1 MRIQRIKDLGAL
13 SDTDYVNWKRQ
24 ALQDGYIT
32 DGTSLSQMSR
42 LYQMQQ
48 IQNAGLD
55 PNLSLDQ
62 ANAILA
68 TRQFS
73 QLLKDGQVGGEIAP
87 LLELYNHNPELASKL
102 ATQLFDSGYLTL
114 DEINQ
119 RAETPLSESGYEG
132 GQGWNTF
139 YKGAHDLLG
148 KIPLVGGINEAILGG
163 VDKLDED
170 KKSLEEYDSKAFK
183 YYYDQVEKEREGV
196 RTKVGTEEEQEES
209 IYKEARRRYLS
220 AQNSNIYKDIQTQI
234 DNYYQNEVEAKAP
247 EIEQAISQMT
257 PQELVTRLSGEG
269 AVSLLNTADENNRP
283 LTPFDILAGGSQ
295 ETVPSAYGDVTVL
308 HPGSNYWRAYKG
320 TSVFTSFGDQEK
332 KQIMSRYLAYKE
344 LLGEDKANE
353 YLETAMQTYVAQ
365 NRGWGKA
372 IADVA
377 GGVGTTAGLII
388 PEALVGVGGLAYD
401 MLGAVLPENY
411 GGQWAKNQASIML
424 TGRDLQGNA
433 VETQDFDKAMQ
444 DQEGL
449 AYSLFGHSP
458 GSRGLNAIGNVLN
471 WLGSRANMGY
481 LNKVSQYKNWDIEQI
496 QKAEANG
503 GVSKDAMYTVDPTKG
518 WQFKNDALD
527 MLDMT
532 GQALGQI
539 ALAYATSGASLDA
552 KAAQTM
558 GKMAATARVG
568 AEIATTTAPIAS
580 AYAVGAANEAFNNT
594 LNTARDMAYQQAQSQ
609 FTQVSQ
615 TEEYQQQRKEA
626 IDKYFNQ
633 KGRKGL
639 DGTVYLAPFE
649 SEEARKQQEQ
659 MYDSQYIEGLAN
671 DILEQR
677 KDETNQIAQNS
688 SLLAYRASASIEAL
702 KYGYTTA
709 MFGSWKLS
717 GNANKLLEQNLGVKT
732 YGNLTQNSAGK
743 FIREAIHPLGIKKLT
758 LKSPNQIAAWKTAES
773 AIIGGGVSNYTDDV
787 TTGFAVGLSLGYSN
801 SALLREY
808 DPQAF
813 AETWYGDSEAAQA
826 LHILGSG
833 IQGANDMIKSGQ
845 PWHSFYIGVGG
856 SFLGAGFRF
865 RGRDDVRRQYAEQ
878 NAQYE
883 AETGKQVSKFTKFR
897 QGVNTY
903 TQTLWSTYEDARMGV
918 NRLDQNIKVY
928 NETLDK
934 RQDALNEIASMR
946 QGLIKRKYE
955 DNEMSFSDA
964 TLESD
969 NLALKLIS
977 IQHSLQAN
985 PLRELDKQRFD
996 NELTELYD
1004 IAEDNVSDEK
1014 KESLIQSAY
1023 GQSEQDKSKPLTDQ
1037 RKAEIW
1043 EDIKANA
1050 KRFSDFSSDYY
1061 EAVDQLKYR
1070 DGSLAEPGNWP
1081 LLHQK
1086 AELIAKTKRIQR
1098 DIDTLSK
1105 EVGVNVDTQVTD
1117 RTQGEL
1123 TEVARQSSIK
1133 AAQETIEKLREQR
1146 QEAQEKVDELSAKE
1160 ALTEAESEELL
1171 KQQALIMRADRSIPR
1186 LEAEVEGLEEGTTMA
1201 QANSGLT
1208 TNVIQLHNML
1218 SSPELYTTEQ
1228 QGQINRFRT
1237 QIGDKGVLYVEEMAK
1252 MQDQLNE
1259 MKDAQEALDA
1269 HPETFQ
1275 ALVTGLQGIRE
1286 VMGQKAIY
1294 NTRLQTQFNILKGL
1308 APQEMGSNSAVALTT
1323 EQFDQFIRENPELS
1337 DILTPY
1343 KEINTAFS
1351 HIYSL
1356 TQEARQ
1362 SDALDET
1369 TQRDILRTMQSL
1381 AIQDSEYLLDNGR
1394 QGVADML
1401 EFLIATDIQ
1410 NPAEVEAMKNLLTDF
1425 KRVAA
1430 IQQSTRAYT
1439 EYKIKKMAQQS
1450 QELADKLINE
1460 LERVQQQDQ
1469 QAEAKEEV
1477 ESQEE
1482 VPDMA
1487 SMDNETGAAI
1497 DLEDTGETETS
1508 TEVEEE
1514 TNKESK
1520 GDDEVTETAAEPKAQ
1535 ETEELP
1541 AGVTRNSEGNI
1552 ETMTVEQQAEQLGIT
1567 KVAEDSMIDDSAPKV
1582 QEITEQ
1588 QEEVH
1593 GCYFN
1598 MYEGQALNMGELVPF
1613 TDGLIY
1619 NWLAKE
1625 GINLGAIIDNELSHI
1640 LKTKPK
1646 VQLMKVKKDGDDA
1659 NVASNV
1665 FLVVEYTDKVA
1676 KHHLPENGGVITS
1689 NGKQY
1694 LIVGTMWNTKSQEG
1708 TEAANLMQATRSTLQ
1723 RNGVDYFDA
1732 NPSERFYVDPVM
1744 NTEVTTF
1751 YSGHIVHTVDG
1762 ESHPHTIAE
1771 LLDEHNRTHATTD
1784 HMDTSDLGFGVITMK
1799 DGFYPVG
1806 PHSADKI
1813 HAPQRQT
1820 VDKYG
1825 QVYVLVPAANG
1836 EIVPI
1841 FINPTLLSETRESE
1855 LKQRIDTVLLPQLLS
1870 EDYFVREQAIS
1881 ELCQLLCI
1889 TGSITNPEGKGIL
1902 IGTRD
1907 IATVSLVNGKS
1918 IICTFDIKNST
1929 LKFSDG
1935 RVNQN
1940 PSIKDFIDAVYALN
1954 PRINLSLSNLAQ
1966 SSWIQRYDEAGALTT
1981 DAAKLGTFG
1990 GKYYVAPINP
2000 ATGQPLKVEQKTPTQ
2015 QLDSDYSRAQST
2027 PTMLPVG
2034 GQTYVLRD
2042 GKWVHQ
2048 EDGSAVTDKA
2058 EQAQVIW
2065 AYRVQTGEAQLA
2077 KRVGQYDYYTTG
2089 IETSEP
2095 VVVAYNLSTRKYE
2108 GVHPDIA
2115 SQIVAERR
2123 AEIEK
2128 ARADAEAQRLLNQ
2141 QEESLEVD
2149 TAEQSVTEVVESQE
2163 EVQPFT
2169 VVEEVEQT
2177 DSQKDTTV
2185 EQKNDFELEQTA
2197 NQDKYSVDQI
2207 LDSTDDAMMEY
2218 ADKIFEIIESK
2229 IATSE
2234 KWKDFDMS
2242 NITAEL
2248 ERLNI
2253 DTSNIEDVESWI
2265 DNLEH
2270 CE

>member
-1 MRIQRIKDLGAL
+1 MRIQRIKDLNAL
-13 SDTDYVNWKRQ
+13 SDTDYINWKRS
-24 ALQDGYIT
+24 ALQNGYIT
-32 DGTSLSQMSR
+32 EGTSVAQMNR

-62 ANAILA
+62 ANTILA

-73 QLLKDGQVGGEIAP
+73 QLLEDGQVGGEISP

-102 ATQLFDSGYLTL
+102 TTQLFDSGYLTL

-148 KIPLVGGINEAILGG
+148 KIFPVGGINEAILGG
-163 VDKLDED
+163 VDKLDEN

-183 YYYDQVEKEREGV
+183 YYYDQVKEEREGI

-257 PQELVTRLSGEG
+257 PPELVTRLSGEG
-269 AVSLLNTADENNRP
+269 AVSLLNTTDENNRP

-295 ETVPSAYGDVTVL
+295 ETVPSAYGDVTVI
-308 HPGSNYWRAYKG
+308 HPGSNYWRAYKE
-320 TSVFTSFGDQEK
+320 TNVFTNFGDQEK
-332 KQIMSRYLAYKE
+332 KQIMARYLAYKE

-365 NRGWGKA
+365 NRGKSKA
-372 IADVA
+372 IADIA
-377 GGVGTTAGLII
+377 GGMGTTAGLII
-388 PEALVGVGGLAYD
+388 PEAIIGISGLAWD
-401 MLGAVLPENY
+401 ILGTVLPDDY
-411 GGQWAKNQASIML
+411 GGRYCQNQASITL
-424 TGRDLQGNA
+424 TGRDLQGRA
-433 VETQDFDKAMQ
+433 IETPDI
-444 DQEGL
+444 EGL
-449 AYSLFGHSP
+449 GDFYKIFSDGYL
-458 GSRGLNAIGNVLN
+458 
-471 WLGSRANMGY
+471 NMGY
-481 LNKVSQYKNWDIEQI
+481 LNKVSQYKNWDIEEI
-496 QKAEANG
+496 KKAEANY
-503 GVSKDAMYTVDPTKG
+503 GVGKDAMYVVDPTVG
-518 WQFKNDALD
+518 RQFTNDVLD

-532 GQALGQI
+532 GQAIGQI
-539 ALAYATSGASLDA
+539 ALAYLTSGASLDA
-552 KAAQTM
+552 KAAYTM
-558 GKMAATARVG
+558 GKMAAATRVG
-568 AEIATTTAPIAS
+568 AEVATTVAPIAS
-580 AYAVGAANEAFNNT
+580 GYAVNAANTAFNNT
-594 LNTARDMAYQQAQSQ
+594 INTARDMAYQQAQSQ
-609 FTQVSQ
+609 LAQVSQ

-626 IDKYFNQ
+626 VDKYFSQ

-639 DGTVYLAPFE
+639 DGTIYLAPFE
-649 SEEARKQQEQ
+649 SEQARKQQEQ
-659 MYDSQYIEGLAN
+659 IYDSQYVKDLAN
-671 DILEQR
+671 NILEQR

-702 KYGYTTA
+702 KYGYITA

-732 YGNLTQNSAGK
+732 YGKLTQDAAGK
-743 FIREAIHPLGIKKLT
+743 FTREGIHPLGIKKLT
-758 LKSPNQIAAWKTAES
+758 LSSPNQIAAWRTAEG

-833 IQGANDMIKSGQ
+833 VQGASDMIKSGQ

-865 RGRDDVRRQYAEQ
+865 RGRGDVRKQYAEQ

-928 NETLDK
+928 NEALDK
-934 RQDALNEIASMR
+934 RQDVLNEIASMR
-946 QGLIKRKYE
+946 QGLINRKYE

-977 IQHSLQAN
+977 IQRSLLAN
-985 PLRELDKQRFD
+985 PLRQLDKQRFD

-1004 IAEDNVSDEK
+1004 ITQDNVSDEK
-1014 KESLIQSAY
+1014 RESLIQSAY
-1023 GQSEQDKSKPLTDQ
+1023 GQSEQDKSKSLTDQ

-1050 KRFSDFSSDYY
+1050 KRFSDFAQDYY
-1061 EAVDQLKYR
+1061 EAIDQLKYR
-1070 DGSLAEPGNWP
+1070 DSSLAKPDNQP

-1086 AELIAKTKRIQR
+1086 AELIAKAKRIQR

-1146 QEAQEKVDELSAKE
+1146 QEAQKKVDELSVKE
-1160 ALTEAESEELL
+1160 TLTETESNELL
-1171 KQQALIMRADRSIPR
+1171 KQKALMMRADRSIPR
-1186 LEAEVEGLEEGTTMA
+1186 LEAEIGSLEEGTTMVHA
-1201 QANSGLT
+1201 ASGLT
-1208 TNVIQLHNML
+1208 SNVIQLHNML

-1228 QGQINRFRT
+1228 QGQINRFKS
-1237 QIGDKGVLYVEEMAK
+1237 QIGERGVLYVEEMAK

-1275 ALVTGLQGIRE
+1275 ALVTGLQNIRE
-1286 VMGQKAIY
+1286 AMGQKAIY
-1294 NTRLQTQFNILKGL
+1294 NTRLQTQFNLLKNL
-1308 APQEMGSNSAVALTT
+1308 APEEIGSNSAIALTS
-1323 EQFDQFIRENPELS
+1323 EQFDQFIKENPELS
-1337 DILTPY
+1337 DVLTPY
-1343 KEINTAFS
+1343 KEMNTAFS

-1362 SDALDET
+1362 SNALDEE
-1369 TQRDILRTMQSL
+1369 TQKDILRTMQSL
-1381 AIQDSEYLLDNGR
+1381 ALQDSEYLRDNGG

-1401 EFLIATDIQ
+1401 EFLIAIDAQ
-1410 NPAEVEAMKNLLTDF
+1410 NPAKVEAMKTLLTDF
-1425 KRVAA
+1425 KRVAS
-1430 IQQSTRAYT
+1430 IQQSTVAYT
-1439 EYKIKKMAQQS
+1439 EYKVKKMAKQS
-1450 QELADKLINE
+1450 RESADKLVKE
-1460 LERVQQQDQ
+1460 LKKAQQQDQ
-1469 QAEAKEEV
+1469 PVEVKEEP
-1477 ESQEE
+1477 EE
-1482 VPDMA
+1482 GVPDMA
-1487 SMDNETGAAI
+1487 SMNNDTGEAI
-1497 DLEDTGETETS
+1497 DLKDTGETETS
-1508 TEVEEE
+1508 TEEEE
-1514 TNKESK
+1514 TNKKSK
-1520 GDDEVTETAAEPKAQ
+1520 EDDEVTETSAELKAQ
-1535 ETEELP
+1535 ETKELP

-1567 KVAEDSMIDDSAPKV
+1567 KVVGDSMIDDSAPEV
-1582 QEITEQ
+1582 QEVTEQ

-1598 MYEGQALNMGELVPF
+1598 IYESQALNRGELVPL

-1619 NWLAKE
+1619 SWLAKE

-1646 VQLMKVKKDGDDA
+1646 VQLMKVRKAGDDT
-1659 NVASNV
+1659 NVASNI

-1694 LIVGTMWNTKSQEG
+1694 LIIGTMWNTKSQEG
-1708 TEAANLMQATRSTLQ
+1708 TEAANLMRATRDALQ
-1723 RNGVDYFDA
+1723 RNGVNYFDA

-1751 YSGHIVHTVDG
+1751 YSGHIVHTVND
-1762 ESHPHTIAE
+1762 ESHPRTMTE
-1771 LLDEHNRTHATTD
+1771 LLDEHNRTHATAD
-1784 HMDTSDLGFGVITMK
+1784 HMDISDLGFGVITMSE
-1799 DGFYPVG
+1799 GFYTVG
-1806 PHSADKI
+1806 PIDVVRAKKHQ
-1813 HAPQRQT
+1813 PQKYLHP
-1820 VDKYG
+1820 DKYG

-1836 EIVPI
+1836 EIIPL
-1841 FINPTLLSETRESE
+1841 FINPTLLSEIKEGRLKSE
-1855 LKQRIDTVLLPQLLS
+1855 IDTQIIPKLLS
-1870 EDYFVREQAIS
+1870 EDYYAREEAIGD
-1881 ELCQLLCI
+1881 LCQILCI

-1902 IGTRD
+1902 IGTKD
-1907 IATVSLVNGKS
+1907 IPTVSLVNGKS
-1918 IICTFDIKNST
+1918 VICTFDIKNNT
-1929 LKFSDG
+1929 LRFSDG

-1940 PSIKDFIDAVYALN
+1940 PSIRDFINAVYALN

-2000 ATGQPLKVEQKTPTQ
+2000 ATGQPIRVEQRAQPVEVV
-2015 QLDSDYSRAQST
+2015 SDYSRAST
-2027 PTMLPVG
+2027 TPAMLPVG
-2034 GQTYVLRD
+2034 GQMYVLRD

-2048 EDGSAVTDKA
+2048 KDGSAVTDRA
-2058 EQAQVIW
+2058 EQIQVTW
-2065 AYRVQTGEAQLA
+2065 AYRVQTGEATLA
-2077 KRVGQYDYYTTG
+2077 KRQGNYNYYIKG

-2095 VVVAYNLSTRKYE
+2095 IVVAYNLETRSYQ
-2108 GVHPDIA
+2108 GVPQELA
-2115 SQIVAERR
+2115 NQIVAERR

-2128 ARADAEAQRLLNQ
+2128 QRADEEAAKALKEDSSTSEEPVEPVITPADDVTSEHP
-2141 QEESLEVD
+2141 QEQTHEE
-2149 TAEQSVTEVVESQE
+2149 AISQE
-2163 EVQPFT
+2163 IKAAKKEVI
-2169 VVEEVEQT
+2169 
-2177 DSQKDTTV
+2177 DK
-2185 EQKNDFELEQTA
+2185 KNDFELEQTT

-2207 LDSTDDAMMEY
+2207 LDSTDDATMEY

-2253 DTSNIEDVESWI
+2253 DTSNIEDIESWI

>member
-102 ATQLFDSGYLTL
+102 TTQLFDSGYLTL

-139 YKGAHDLLG
+139 YKGTHDLLG

-163 VDKLDED
+163 VDELDED
-170 KKSLEEYDSKAFK
+170 KKSLKDYDTKAFK
-183 YYYDQVEKEREGV
+183 YYYDQVEKERESSRV
-196 RTKVGTEEEQEES
+196 KVGTKEEQEES
-209 IYKEARRRYLS
+209 TYREARRRYLS

-247 EIEQAISQMT
+247 EIEQQLSQIDPNQLT
-257 PQELVTRLSGEG
+257 AQFNTLANGSEEV
-269 AVSLLNTADENNRP
+269 VNTAAG
-283 LTPFDILAGGSQ
+283 DI
-295 ETVPSAYGDVTVL
+295 TIH
-308 HPGSNYWRAYKG
+308 HPGSNYWRAYKD
-320 TSVFTSFGDQEK
+320 TSVFDNFSSEDQ

-401 MLGAVLPENY
+401 ILGAVLPENY
-411 GGQWAKNQASIML
+411 GGYWARNQASMML
-424 TGRDLQGNA
+424 TGRDLQGREMEVPTWN
-433 VETQDFDKAMQ
+433 DSSDPF
-444 DQEGL
+444 
-449 AYSLFGHSP
+449 S
-458 GSRGLNAIGNVLN
+458 
-471 WLGSRANMGY
+471 WLGSRLNMGY

-496 QKAEANG
+496 QRAEANG
-503 GVSKDAMYTVDPTKG
+503 GVSKDAMYTVDPTQG

-539 ALAYATSGASLDA
+539 ALAYLTSGASLDA
-552 KAAQTM
+552 RAAQTM
-558 GKMAATARVG
+558 GKMAVTARVG
-568 AEIATTTAPIAS
+568 AEVATTTAPIAS
-580 AYAVGAANEAFNNT
+580 AYAVGAANEAYNNT
-594 LNTARDMAYQQAQSQ
+594 LNTARDMAYSQAQSQ
-609 FTQVSQ
+609 FEQISQ
-615 TEEYQQQRKEA
+615 TEEYQKKRKEA
-626 IDKYFNQ
+626 VDKYFNQ
-633 KGRKGL
+633 EGRKGL
-639 DGTVYLAPFE
+639 DGTIYLAPFQTDK
-649 SEEARKQQEQ
+649 ARKQQEEL
-659 MYDSQYIEGLAN
+659 YDSQYIEGIANNILA
-671 DILEQR
+671 ER
-677 KDETNQIAQNS
+677 ESETSQIAQNS

-732 YGNLTQNSAGK
+732 YGKLTQDAAGK
-743 FIREAIHPLGIKKLT
+743 FTREGIHPLGIKKLT
-758 LKSPNQIAAWKTAES
+758 LKTPNQIAAWKTAES
-773 AIIGGGVSNYTDDV
+773 AIVGGGLSNYTDDV

-801 SALLREY
+801 SSLLREY
-808 DPQAF
+808 DLQAY
-813 AETWYGDSEAAQA
+813 ADTWYGDSEAAQA
-826 LHILGSG
+826 LYILGSG
-833 IQGANDMIKSGQ
+833 VQGANDMIKSGQ

-865 RGRDDVRRQYAEQ
+865 RGRDDVRRQYAKQ

-883 AETGKQVSKFTKFR
+883 AETGKKVSGFTKFR

-928 NETLDK
+928 NQTLDK
-934 RQDALNEIASMR
+934 RQDALDEIASMR
-946 QGLIKRKYE
+946 QGLIKRKYA

-977 IQHSLQAN
+977 IEHNLESN
-985 PLRELDKQRFD
+985 PLRQLDKQRFD
-996 NELTELYD
+996 HDLSELYD

-1023 GQSEQDKSKPLTDQ
+1023 GAREQDKSKPLTDE

-1050 KRFSDFSSDYY
+1050 TRFTEFSSDYY
-1061 EAVDQLKYR
+1061 EAIDQLKHQDR
-1070 DGSLAEPGNWP
+1070 SFEEPGNWP

-1098 DIDTLSK
+1098 DIDNLSK
-1105 EVGVNVDTQVTD
+1105 EVGVHVDTEVTD
-1117 RTQGEL
+1117 RTQGQL
-1123 TEVARQSSIK
+1123 TEVARQGSIK
-1133 AAQETIEKLREQR
+1133 AAQETIEKLKEQR
-1146 QEAQEKVDELSAKE
+1146 QEAQEKAEELAEKE
-1160 ALTEAESEELL
+1160 TLTEAESKELL

-1186 LEAEVEGLEEGTTMA
+1186 LEAEIEGLEEGTTMVH
-1201 QANSGLT
+1201 ANSGLT

-1228 QGQINRFRT
+1228 QGQINRFRA
-1237 QIGDKGVLYVEEMAK
+1237 QIGERGVLYVEEMAK

-1259 MKDAQEALDA
+1259 MKDAQEALEA

-1275 ALVTGLQGIRE
+1275 ALVTGLQSIRE
-1286 VMGQKAIY
+1286 AMGQKAIY
-1294 NTRLQTQFNILKGL
+1294 NARLQAQFNFLKNL
-1308 APQEMGSNSAVALTT
+1308 APEEIGSNSAVALTS
-1323 EQFDQFIRENPELS
+1323 EQFDQFIKENPELS
-1337 DILTPY
+1337 ATLSPY
-1343 KEINTAFS
+1343 KEMNTAFS

-1362 SDALDET
+1362 SNTLDEA
-1369 TQRDILRTMQSL
+1369 TQKDILRMMQSL
-1381 AIQDSEYLLDNGR
+1381 ALQDSEYLLDNGG

-1401 EFLIATDIQ
+1401 EFLIATDTQ
-1410 NPAEVEAMKNLLTDF
+1410 NPAKVEAMKTLLTDF
-1425 KRVAA
+1425 KRVAS
-1430 IQQSTRAYT
+1430 IQQSTTAYT
-1439 EYKIKKMAQQS
+1439 EYKVKKMAEQS
-1450 QELADKLINE
+1450 RELADELVKE
-1460 LERVQQQDQ
+1460 LERAQQQDQ
-1469 QAEAKEEV
+1469 PVEVKEEP
-1477 ESQEE
+1477 EE

-1487 SMDNETGAAI
+1487 SMDNDTGEAI
-1497 DLEDTGETETS
+1497 DLGDSVEEQVITETEEQEGTQ
-1508 TEVEEE
+1508 TKE
-1514 TNKESK
+1514 TPET
-1520 GDDEVTETAAEPKAQ
+1520 EVTEVPVEKST
-1535 ETEELP
+1535 TEELP
-1541 AGVTRNSEGNI
+1541 AGVTRNSEGNL
-1552 ETMTVEQQAEQLGIT
+1552 ETMTAEQQAEQLGIT
-1567 KVAEDSMIDDSAPKV
+1567 KVTEDSMVDDQAPRI
-1582 QEITEQ
+1582 QDITEQ

-1598 MYEGQALNMGELVPF
+1598 MYEGQALKTGELVPF
-1613 TDGLIY
+1613 TEGPVY
-1619 NWLAKE
+1619 EWLSKE
-1625 GINLGAIIDNELSHI
+1625 GINLGAIIDDELSNI
-1640 LKTKPK
+1640 LKVNPK
-1646 VQLMKVKKDGDDA
+1646 VQLMKVKKDGEDS

-1694 LIVGTMWNTKSQEG
+1694 LIVGTMWSTKAQEG
-1708 TEAANLMQATRSTLQ
+1708 TEAANLMQTTRNTLQ
-1723 RNGVDYFDA
+1723 RNGVNYFDA

-1762 ESHPHTIAE
+1762 ESNPHTIIE
-1771 LLDEHNRTHATTD
+1771 LLDEHNKTHTAVD
-1784 HMDTSDLGFGVITMK
+1784 RMDVSDLGFGVITMK
-1799 DGFYPVG
+1799 EGFYPVG

-1841 FINPTLLSETRESE
+1841 FINPTLLSEIKQSE
-1855 LKQRIDTVLLPQLLS
+1855 LKERIDTTLIPQLLS

-1902 IGTRD
+1902 IGTKD
-1907 IATVSLVNGKS
+1907 VATVSLVNGKS
-1918 IICTFDIKNST
+1918 VICTFDIKNGI
-1929 LKFSDG
+1929 LRYSDG

-1940 PSIKDFIDAVYALN
+1940 PSIKDFVDAVYALN

-2000 ATGQPLKVEQKTPTQ
+2000 ATGQPIRVEQRAQPVEVV
-2015 QLDSDYSRAQST
+2015 SDYSRAST
-2027 PTMLPVG
+2027 TPVMLPVG

-2048 EDGSAVTDKA
+2048 KDGSAVTDRD
-2058 EQAQVIW
+2058 EQVQVTW
-2065 AYRVQTGEAQLA
+2065 AYRVQTGEATLA
-2077 KRVGQYDYYTTG
+2077 TRQGNYNYYIMG
-2089 IETSEP
+2089 IETQEP
-2095 VVVAYNLSTRKYE
+2095 VVVAYSLETRRYH
-2108 GVHPDIA
+2108 GVPQELANQIIA
-2115 SQIVAERR
+2115 KRR

-2128 ARADAEAQRLLNQ
+2128 QRADKEAAKIIKDQVTETTEEVIEDNFVDDAPVQQAEAESVLEGVETIKVPSEILSYFNSSEYTGSVAAIQRKFGINYPTALKYKETFEAQ
-2141 QEESLEVD
+2141 KQAEVK
-2149 TAEQSVTEVVESQE
+2149 TE
-2163 EVQPFT
+2163 T
-2169 VVEEVEQT
+2169 
-2177 DSQKDTTV
+2177 K
-2185 EQKNDFELEQTA
+2185 KNDFELEQVGQ
-2197 NQDKYSVDQI
+2197 QDRYSIDQV
-2207 LDSTDDAMMEY
+2207 LDSTDESMMEY
-2218 ADKIFEIIESK
+2218 ADRIFEIIEKK
-2229 IATSE
+2229 IATDE
-2234 KWKDFDMS
+2234 KWKNFDMS
-2242 NITAEL
+2242 NISTEL
-2248 ERLNI
+2248 ERLGVETN
-2253 DTSNIEDVESWI
+2253 TEDIESWI
-2265 DNLEH
+2265 DNLEN

>member
-1 MRIQRIKDLGAL
+1 MRIQRIKDLNAL
-13 SDTDYVNWKRQ
+13 SDTDYINWKRS
-24 ALQDGYIT
+24 ALQNGYIT
-32 DGTSLSQMSR
+32 EGTSVAQMNR

-62 ANAILA
+62 ANTILA

-73 QLLKDGQVGGEIAP
+73 QLLKDNQVGGEIAP

-102 ATQLFDSGYLTL
+102 TTQLFDSGYLTL

-119 RAETPLSESGYEG
+119 RAETPLSEGGYEG

-148 KIPLVGGINEAILGG
+148 KIPLVGGINDAILGG
-163 VDKLDED
+163 VDKLDEN

-183 YYYDQVEKEREGV
+183 YYYDQVKEEREGI

-257 PQELVTRLSGEG
+257 SPELVTRLSGEG
-269 AVSLLNTADENNRP
+269 AVSLLNTTDENNRP

-295 ETVPSAYGDVTVL
+295 ETVPSAYGDVTVI
-308 HPGSNYWRAYKG
+308 HPGSNYWRAYKE
-320 TSVFTSFGDQEK
+320 TNVFTNFGDQEK
-332 KQIMSRYLAYKE
+332 KQIMARYLAYKE

-365 NRGWGKA
+365 NRGKSKA
-372 IADVA
+372 IADIA
-377 GGVGTTAGLII
+377 GGIGTTAGLII
-388 PEALVGVGGLAYD
+388 PEAIVGISGLAWD
-401 MLGAVLPENY
+401 ILGTVLPDDCY
-411 GGQWAKNQASIML
+411 GRYCQNQASIIL
-424 TGRDLQGNA
+424 TGRDLQGRA
-433 VETQDFDKAMQ
+433 IETPDI
-444 DQEGL
+444 EGL
-449 AYSLFGHSP
+449 GDFYKIFSDGYL
-458 GSRGLNAIGNVLN
+458 
-471 WLGSRANMGY
+471 NMGY
-481 LNKVSQYKNWDIEQI
+481 LNKVSQYKNWDIEEI
-496 QKAEANG
+496 KKAEANY
-503 GVSKDAMYTVDPTKG
+503 GVGKDAMYVVDPTVG
-518 WQFKNDALD
+518 RQFTNDVLD

-532 GQALGQI
+532 GQVIGQI

-552 KAAQTM
+552 KAVYTM
-558 GKMAATARVG
+558 GKMAAAARVG
-568 AEIATTTAPIAS
+568 TEVATTTAPIAS
-580 AYAVGAANEAFNNT
+580 AYAVAAANEAYNNT
-594 LNTARDMAYQQAQSQ
+594 IEQSKEIAYKQAQ
-609 FTQVSQ
+609 TQLNQLSQ

-626 IDKYFNQ
+626 VDEYFSQ

-639 DGTVYLAPFE
+639 DGTIYLAPFE
-649 SEEARKQQEQ
+649 SEQARKQQEQ
-659 MYDSQYIEGLAN
+659 IYDSQYVKDLAN

-688 SLLAYRASASIEAL
+688 SLLAYRASASVEAL
-702 KYGYTTA
+702 KYGYITA

-732 YGNLTQNSAGK
+732 YGKLTQDAAGK
-743 FIREAIHPLGIKKLT
+743 FTREGIHPLGIKKLT
-758 LKSPNQIAAWKTAES
+758 LKTPNQIAAWKTAEG

-813 AETWYGDSEAAQA
+813 AETWYGDSEAARA

-833 IQGANDMIKSGQ
+833 VQGANDMIKSGQ

-865 RGRDDVRRQYAEQ
+865 RGRGDVRKQYAEQ

-928 NETLDK
+928 NEALDK
-934 RQDALNEIASMR
+934 RQDVLNEIASMR
-946 QGLIKRKYE
+946 QGLINRKYE

-977 IQHSLQAN
+977 IEHNLESN
-985 PLRELDKQRFD
+985 PLRQLDKQRFD
-996 NELTELYD
+996 HDLSELYD
-1004 IAEDNVSDEK
+1004 IAKDNVSDEK

-1023 GQSEQDKSKPLTDQ
+1023 GAREQDKSKPLTDQ

-1061 EAVDQLKYR
+1061 EAIDQLKYEDR
-1070 DGSLAEPGNWP
+1070 SFEEPGNWP

-1086 AELIAKTKRIQR
+1086 AELIAKSKRIQR

-1105 EVGVNVDTQVTD
+1105 EVRVNVDTQVTD

-1146 QEAQEKVDELSAKE
+1146 QEAQKKVDELSAKE
-1160 ALTEAESEELL
+1160 TLTETESNELL
-1171 KQQALIMRADRSIPR
+1171 KQKALMMRADRSIPR
-1186 LEAEVEGLEEGTTMA
+1186 LEAEIGSLEEGTTMVHA
-1201 QANSGLT
+1201 ASGLT
-1208 TNVIQLHNML
+1208 SNVIQLHNML

-1228 QGQINRFRT
+1228 QGQINRFKS
-1237 QIGDKGVLYVEEMAK
+1237 QIGERGVLYVEEMAK

-1275 ALVTGLQGIRE
+1275 ALVTGLQNIRE
-1286 VMGQKAIY
+1286 AMGQKAIY
-1294 NTRLQTQFNILKGL
+1294 NTRLQTQFNFLKNL
-1308 APQEMGSNSAVALTT
+1308 APEEIGSNSAIALIS
-1323 EQFDQFIRENPELS
+1323 EQFDQFIKENPELS
-1337 DILTPY
+1337 DVLTPY
-1343 KEINTAFS
+1343 KEMNTVFS

-1362 SDALDET
+1362 SNALDEE
-1369 TQRDILRTMQSL
+1369 TQKDILRTMQSL
-1381 AIQDSEYLLDNGR
+1381 ALQDSEYLRDNGG

-1401 EFLIATDIQ
+1401 EFLIANDTQ
-1410 NPAEVEAMKNLLTDF
+1410 NPAKVEAMKTLLTDF
-1425 KRVAA
+1425 KRVAS
-1430 IQQSTRAYT
+1430 IQQSTVAYT
-1439 EYKIKKMAQQS
+1439 EYKVKKMDEQS
-1450 QELADKLINE
+1450 RERADKLVKE
-1460 LERVQQQDQ
+1460 LKKAQQQDQ
-1469 QAEAKEEV
+1469 PVEVKEEP
-1477 ESQEE
+1477 EE

-1487 SMDNETGAAI
+1487 SMDN
-1497 DLEDTGETETS
+1497 DTGEATDLKDTDETKTS
-1508 TEVEEE
+1508 TEAEEE
-1514 TNKESK
+1514 TNKKSK
-1520 GDDEVTETAAEPKAQ
+1520 GGDEVTETPAELKAQ
-1535 ETEELP
+1535 ETKELP
-1541 AGVTRNSEGNI
+1541 AGVTRNSEGNL
-1552 ETMTVEQQAEQLGIT
+1552 ETMTAEQQAEQLGIT
-1567 KVAEDSMIDDSAPKV
+1567 KVTEDSMVDDQAPRI
-1582 QEITEQ
+1582 QDITEQ

-1598 MYEGQALNMGELVPF
+1598 IYEGQALKTGELVPF
-1613 TDGLIY
+1613 TEGLVY
-1619 NWLAKE
+1619 EWLSKE
-1625 GINLGAIIDNELSHI
+1625 DINLGAIIDDELSNI
-1640 LKTKPK
+1640 LKVNPK
-1646 VQLMKVKKDGDDA
+1646 VQLMKVKKDGEDS

-1694 LIVGTMWNTKSQEG
+1694 LIVGTMWSTKAQEG
-1708 TEAANLMQATRSTLQ
+1708 TEAANLMRATRDTLQ
-1723 RNGVDYFDA
+1723 RNGVNYFDA
-1732 NPSERFYVDPVM
+1732 NPSERFYVDPAM

-1751 YSGHIVHTVDG
+1751 YSGHIVHTVND
-1762 ESHPHTIAE
+1762 ESHPRTITE
-1771 LLDEHNRTHATTD
+1771 LLDEHNRTHTSAD
-1784 HMDTSDLGFGVITMK
+1784 SMNMSDLGFGVITMK
-1799 DGFYPVG
+1799 EGFYPVG

-1813 HAPQRQT
+1813 HAPQRRT

-1836 EIVPI
+1836 EVVPI
-1841 FINPTLLSETRESE
+1841 FINPTLLSEIKESE
-1855 LKQRIDTVLLPQLLS
+1855 LKTRIDTVLIPQLLS
-1870 EDYFVREQAIS
+1870 EDHFIREQAIS

-1889 TGSITNPEGKGIL
+1889 TGSITNPDGKGIL
-1902 IGTRD
+1902 IGTKD
-1907 IATVSLVNGKS
+1907 IPTVSLVNGKS
-1918 IICTFDIKNST
+1918 IIRTFDIKKN
-1929 LKFSDG
+1929 
-1935 RVNQN
+1935 
-1940 PSIKDFIDAVYALN
+1940 DFTIEEFRQALYALN

-2000 ATGQPLKVEQKTPTQ
+2000 ATGQPIRVEQRAQPVEVV
-2015 QLDSDYSRAQST
+2015 SDYSRAST
-2027 PTMLPVG
+2027 TLAMLPVG
-2034 GQTYVLRD
+2034 GQMYVLRD

-2048 EDGSAVTDKA
+2048 KDGSAVTDRA
-2058 EQAQVIW
+2058 EQIQVTW
-2065 AYRVQTGEAQLA
+2065 AYRVQTGEATLA
-2077 KRVGQYDYYTTG
+2077 KRQGNYNYYIKG

-2095 VVVAYNLSTRKYE
+2095 IVVAYNLETRSYQ
-2108 GVHPDIA
+2108 GVPQELA
-2115 SQIVAERR
+2115 NQIVAERR

-2128 ARADAEAQRLLNQ
+2128 QRADEEAAKALKEDSSTSEEPVEPVITPADDVTSEHP
-2141 QEESLEVD
+2141 QEQTHEE
-2149 TAEQSVTEVVESQE
+2149 TISQE
-2163 EVQPFT
+2163 IKAAKKGVI
-2169 VVEEVEQT
+2169 
-2177 DSQKDTTV
+2177 DK
-2185 EQKNDFELEQTA
+2185 KNDFELEQTT

-2207 LDSTDDAMMEY
+2207 LDSTDDATMEY

-2253 DTSNIEDVESWI
+2253 DTSNIEDIESWI

>member
-1 MRIQRIKDLGAL
+1 MRINRINDLNAL
-13 SDTDYVNWKRQ
+13 SDTDYINWKRS
-24 ALQDGYIT
+24 ALQNGYIT
-32 DGTSLSQMSR
+32 EGTSVAQMNR

-62 ANAILA
+62 ANTILA

-73 QLLKDGQVGGEIAP
+73 QLLKDNQVGGEITP

-102 ATQLFDSGYLTL
+102 TTQLFDSGYLTL

-148 KIPLVGGINEAILGG
+148 KIFPVGGINEAILGG
-163 VDKLDED
+163 VDKLDEN

-183 YYYDQVEKEREGV
+183 YYYDQVKEEREGI

-234 DNYYQNEVEAKAP
+234 DNYYQNQVEAKAP

-257 PQELVTRLSGEG
+257 PPELVTRLSGEG
-269 AVSLLNTADENNRP
+269 AVSLLNTTDENNRP

-295 ETVPSAYGDVTVL
+295 ETVPSAYGDVTVV

-320 TSVFTSFGDQEK
+320 TNVFTNFGDQEK
-332 KQIMSRYLAYKE
+332 KQIMARYLAYKE

-365 NRGWGKA
+365 NRGKGKA

-377 GGVGTTAGLII
+377 GGFGTTAGLII

-401 MLGAVLPENY
+401 ILGAILPENY
-411 GGQWAKNQASIML
+411 GGYWARNQASMML
-424 TGRDLQGNA
+424 TGRDLQGRE
-433 VETQDFDKAMQ
+433 VGVPTWDESTDPF
-444 DQEGL
+444 
-449 AYSLFGHSP
+449 S
-458 GSRGLNAIGNVLN
+458 
-471 WLGSRANMGY
+471 WLGSRLNMGY

-503 GVSKDAMYTVDPTKG
+503 GVSKDAMYTIDPTKG
-518 WQFKNDALD
+518 WQFTNDVLD

-552 KAAQTM
+552 KAAYTM
-558 GKMAATARVG
+558 GKMAAAARVG
-568 AEIATTTAPIAS
+568 AEVATTVAPIAS
-580 AYAVGAANEAFNNT
+580 SYAVNAANEAFNNT
-594 LNTARDMAYQQAQSQ
+594 INTARDMAYQQAQSQ
-609 FTQVSQ
+609 LAQVSQ

-626 IDKYFNQ
+626 VDKYFSR
-633 KGRKGL
+633 KGGKGL
-639 DGTVYLAPFE
+639 DGTIYLAPFE

-659 MYDSQYIEGLAN
+659 IYDSQYVEDLAN

-688 SLLAYRASASIEAL
+688 SLLAYRTSASIEAL

-717 GNANKLLEQNLGVKT
+717 NNANKLLEQNLGVKT
-732 YGNLTQNSAGK
+732 YGKLTQNSAGK
-743 FIREAIHPLGIKKLT
+743 FTREAIHPLGIKKLT
-758 LKSPNQIAAWKTAES
+758 LKSPNQIAAWKTAEG

-826 LHILGSG
+826 LYILGSG
-833 IQGANDMIKSGQ
+833 VQGANDMIKSGQ

-865 RGRDDVRRQYAEQ
+865 RGRGDVRKQYAEQ

-928 NETLDK
+928 NEALDK
-934 RQDALNEIASMR
+934 RQDVLNEIASMR
-946 QGLIKRKYE
+946 QGLINRKYE

-977 IQHSLQAN
+977 IQRSLLAN
-985 PLRELDKQRFD
+985 PLRQLDKQRFD

-1004 IAEDNVSDEK
+1004 ITQDNVSDEK

-1050 KRFSDFSSDYY
+1050 KRFSDFAQDYY
-1061 EAVDQLKYR
+1061 EAIDQLKYR
-1070 DGSLAEPGNWP
+1070 DSSLAKPDNQP

-1086 AELIAKTKRIQR
+1086 AELIAKAKRIQR

-1146 QEAQEKVDELSAKE
+1146 QEAQKKADELSAKE
-1160 ALTEAESEELL
+1160 APTEAESNELL
-1171 KQQALIMRADRSIPR
+1171 KQKALIMRADRSIPR
-1186 LEAEVEGLEEGTTMA
+1186 LEAEIKGLEEGTTMVH
-1201 QANSGLT
+1201 ANSGLT

-1228 QGQINRFRT
+1228 QGQISRFRA

-1275 ALVTGLQGIRE
+1275 ALVTGLQSIRE
-1286 VMGQKAIY
+1286 AMGQKAIY
-1294 NTRLQTQFNILKGL
+1294 NARLQTQFNFLKNL
-1308 APQEMGSNSAVALTT
+1308 APEEIGSNSAIALTS
-1323 EQFDQFIRENPELS
+1323 EQFDQFIKENPELS
-1337 DILTPY
+1337 ATLSPY
-1343 KEINTAFS
+1343 KEMNTAFS

-1362 SDALDET
+1362 SNALDEA
-1369 TQRDILRTMQSL
+1369 TQKDILRMMQSL
-1381 AIQDSEYLLDNGR
+1381 ALQDSEYLRDNGG

-1401 EFLIATDIQ
+1401 EFLIANDTQ
-1410 NPAEVEAMKNLLTDF
+1410 NPAKVEAMKTLLTDF
-1425 KRVAA
+1425 KRVAS
-1430 IQQSTRAYT
+1430 IQQSTVAYT
-1439 EYKIKKMAQQS
+1439 EYKVKKMAEQS
-1450 QELADKLINE
+1450 RELADKLVKE
-1460 LERVQQQDQ
+1460 LKKAQQQDQ
-1469 QAEAKEEV
+1469 PVEVKEEP
-1477 ESQEE
+1477 EE
-1482 VPDMA
+1482 GVPDMA
-1487 SMDNETGAAI
+1487 SKDNETGAAI
-1497 DLEDTGETETS
+1497 DSEDTGETKTP

-1520 GDDEVTETAAEPKAQ
+1520 GGDEVTETPAEPKAQ

-1567 KVAEDSMIDDSAPKV
+1567 KVVEDSMIDDSAPKA

-1598 MYEGQALNMGELVPF
+1598 MYEGQALKTGELVPF
-1613 TDGLIY
+1613 TEGPVY
-1619 NWLAKE
+1619 EWLSKE
-1625 GINLGAIIDNELSHI
+1625 GINLGDIIDNELSNI
-1640 LKTKPK
+1640 LKVNPK
-1646 VQLMKVKKDGDDA
+1646 VQLMKVKKEGEDS

-1694 LIVGTMWNTKSQEG
+1694 LIIGTMWNTKSQEG
-1708 TEAANLMQATRSTLQ
+1708 TEAANLMQATRDILQ
-1723 RNGVDYFDA
+1723 RNGVNYFDA

-1751 YSGHIVHTVDG
+1751 YSGHIVHTVNG
-1762 ESHPHTIAE
+1762 ESYSRTITE
-1771 LLDEHNRTHATTD
+1771 LLDEHNRTHATAD
-1784 HMDTSDLGFGVITMK
+1784 HMDISDLGFGVITMK
-1799 DGFYPVG
+1799 EGFYPVG
-1806 PHSADKI
+1806 PIDVVRAKKHK
-1813 HAPQRQT
+1813 PQKYLHP
-1820 VDKYG
+1820 DKYG

-1836 EIVPI
+1836 EIIPL
-1841 FINPTLLSETRESE
+1841 FINPTLLSEIKEGRLKSE
-1855 LKQRIDTVLLPQLLS
+1855 IDTQIIPKLLS
-1870 EDYFVREQAIS
+1870 EDYYAREEAIS
-1881 ELCQLLCI
+1881 DLCQILCI

-1902 IGTRD
+1902 IGTKD
-1907 IATVSLVNGKS
+1907 IPTVSLVNGKS
-1918 IICTFDIKNST
+1918 IIRTFDVKKN
-1929 LKFSDG
+1929 
-1935 RVNQN
+1935 
-1940 PSIKDFIDAVYALN
+1940 DFTIEEFRQALYALN

-2000 ATGQPLKVEQKTPTQ
+2000 ATGQPIRVEQKAQPVEVV
-2015 QLDSDYSRAQST
+2015 SDYSRAST
-2027 PTMLPVG
+2027 TPVMLPVG
-2034 GQTYVLRD
+2034 GQMYVLRD

-2048 EDGSAVTDKA
+2048 KDGSAVTDRD
-2058 EQAQVIW
+2058 EQIQVMW
-2065 AYRVQTGEAQLA
+2065 ANTVRTGEATLA
-2077 KRVGQYDYYTTG
+2077 KRQGNYNYYIKG

-2095 VVVAYNLSTRKYE
+2095 IVVAYNLETRSYQ
-2108 GVHPDIA
+2108 GVPQELA
-2115 SQIVAERR
+2115 NQIVAERR

-2128 ARADAEAQRLLNQ
+2128 QRADEEAAKVLK
-2141 QEESLEVD
+2141 ESSS
-2149 TAEQSVTEVVESQE
+2149 TGQKSVEPVVNPANDVTSEHPQ
-2163 EVQPFT
+2163 
-2169 VVEEVEQT
+2169 EQT
-2177 DSQKDTTV
+2177 HEETIPQEIKAAKKEIIDK
-2185 EQKNDFELEQTA
+2185 KNGFELEQTT

-2207 LDSTDDAMMEY
+2207 LDSTDNATMEY

-2253 DTSNIEDVESWI
+2253 DTSNIEDIESWI